1 MSQFFIIFAI
11 LPERTVVNE
20 TAFFTFLSIL
30 IGLVIIAFFL
40 RRRRNSLKDTDD
52 NSSGK

>member
-40 RRRRNSLKDTDD
+40 RRRNSLKDTDD